1 MSKNIDMMTSKKQ
14 KMFFNSESCFAFLF
28 HFDLC
33 WVEEYLDGKIDHF
46 NSTDD
51 GKSSEK
57 THGAS
62 NKTDLV
68 FNFYLFVPFNLV
80 KGGRVEEDLDQLQG
94 WVVQFLT

>member
-1 MSKNIDMMTSKKQ
+1 
-14 KMFFNSESCFAFLF
+14 MFIIHKEARKYFNSESSFVFLF
-28 HFDLC
+28 HLGPC
-33 WVEEYLDGKIDHF
+33 WVEEDLDGKIDHF

-51 GKSSEK
+51 GKPREK

-68 FNFYLFVPFNLV
+68 FDFYLFVPFNLV

-94 WVVQFLT
+94 WVVQFLS